1 MRLMKPLQKHKHCAV
16 LGYSIL
22 CGSLLAAAGWSSLAS
37 ATEAGA
43 ATDTAADTGLA
54 EIVVTAERYTST
66 IQNTPISI
74 TALTGDQLNAAGIT
88 SLEDVIREVPGLSM
102 RSSGPGLTE
111 LEARGLASNGGAA
124 PTVGFYLDEI
134 PLSPPAVSQS
144 GKIVI
149 DPDLYDLDRVEV
161 LRGPQGTLYGSGS
174 MGGTVKLVTNQPKLN
189 TFEGS
194 FQGTLSDTEGGS
206 GNGGGSVM
214 LNLPAGDMLA
224 LRLVATDTYRS
235 GWLDRVVVS
244 PFPQDLPGAPGL
256 PPPVLRTPNVLDAP
270 VQSVSTNVNTESLYG
285 GRSTLLFQPNADFS
299 NTLSFFYQRLVMG
312 GYDLVDGPPGPS
324 YQAHYEPFDI
334 PEPIA
339 DTIHIYSNTFVVNLG
354 FADLTSATAY
364 WERQEHQQ
372 QDASESSSYANDVY
386 PYESMPYTETDNSQQ
401 CSQELRLSSRNDDRL
416 HWVAGAFFSD
426 LHSLW
431 NEYGANL
438 FYATPDNPTGILYKS
453 YNQYHVDQYA
463 LFTDGS
469 FKITDTLKLS
479 AGLRWYRYQSSQ
491 TQDEFGVDG
500 PTGDTDV
507 PS

>member
-43 ATDTAADTGLA
+43 ATDTAAETGLA

-149 DPDLYDLDRVEV
+149 DPDLYDLNRIEV

-189 TFEGS
+189 TYEGS

-206 GNGGGSVM
+206 GNGGGSFM
-214 LNLPAGDMLA
+214 LNVPVGDTLA
-224 LRLVATDTYRS
+224 LRVVGTDNYRS

-244 PFPQDLPGAPGL
+244 PFPQ
-256 PPPVLRTPNVLDAP
+256 
-270 VQSVSTNVNTESLYG
+270 
-285 GRSTLLFQPNADFS
+285 
-299 NTLSFFYQRLVMG
+299 
-312 GYDLVDGPPGPS
+312 
-324 YQAHYEPFDI
+324 
-334 PEPIA
+334 
-339 DTIHIYSNTFVVNLG
+339 
-354 FADLTSATAY
+354 
-364 WERQEHQQ
+364 
-372 QDASESSSYANDVY
+372 
-386 PYESMPYTETDNSQQ
+386 
-401 CSQELRLSSRNDDRL
+401 
-416 HWVAGAFFSD
+416 
-426 LHSLW
+426 
-431 NEYGANL
+431 
-438 FYATPDNPTGILYKS
+438 
-453 YNQYHVDQYA
+453 
-463 LFTDGS
+463 
-469 FKITDTLKLS
+469 
-479 AGLRWYRYQSSQ
+479 
-491 TQDEFGVDG
+491 
-500 PTGDTDV
+500 
-507 PS
+507 